1 LTAKN
6 PYKVRFSRHE
16 QKATAG
22 RSEEGMGSFYS
33 STKGRLLFGL
43 RGRIPRTD
51 FWVGLIATVGITA
64 LAILLGGNSVRVGGL
79 GPFFAVVTAIGV
91 LSPFCL
97 AAVVVKRLHDLDKSG
112 WYVVAFL
119 VPLLLAA
126 LAVMAHLGLREGR
139 VIEEWQ
145 GFWTM
150 TFYIAAGLATVLL
163 AYFALKLGLT
173 RGTLGPNR
181 FGPDPLAPAED
192 PMSPPSMAHDRYLRE

>member
-1 LTAKN
+1 
-6 PYKVRFSRHE
+6 
-16 QKATAG
+16 
-22 RSEEGMGSFYS
+22 MDSFYS

-51 FWVGLIATVGITA
+51 FWVGLIATVGITT

-79 GPFFAVVTAIGV
+79 GPFFAVVTAISV

-97 AAVVVKRLHDLDKSG
+97 AAVVVKRLHDLDMAG
-112 WYVVAFL
+112 WYVLAFF

-126 LAVMAHLGLREGR
+126 LAAMAHLGLREGR

-150 TFYIAAGLATVLL
+150 TFYMAAGLATLFPRVFRSQ
-163 AYFALKLGLT
+163 ARTHAWNIRTQSVWT
-173 RGTLGPNR
+173 RS
-181 FGPDPLAPAED
+181 FGCSGGANVATQYG
-192 PMSPPSMAHDRYLRE
+192 A